1 MVFKRCPRRQT
12 PTSAV
17 GGAGDRGNQ
26 ISGADKQNSL
36 LHDFLRSQNDNPVSK
51 GRYVGIHSCLQPPL
65 DVKFS
70 IHSFG
75 DNRELDEQQR
85 KEWSQVNGVDA
96 FGECPALLLAI
107 PPILEAL
114 GITAETAT
122 LAAGSVAAAGG
133 GYVVGSALT
142 AGGATAPLAPG
153 AYYGGGGGGVNA
165 PPAVVV
171 AAMTTAM
178 ASRQPGYW
186 PGPAGAAEWGR
197 RNGVGAREGKTR
209 FHKGVK
215 QADPYSGPLDDYS
228 VNPHTGDVQDPEG
241 KSVGNL
247 EDCGSGK

>member
-1 MVFKRCPRRQT
+1 MRNKIVTQRLLCALGLWLLSQCCGQCFYDPGSQRWLNRDPEGE
-12 PTSAV
+12 A
-17 GGAGDRGNQ
+17 GGVNLYSILG
-26 ISGADKQNSL
+26 S
-36 LHDFLRSQNDNPVSK
+36 NP
-51 GRYVGIHSCLQPPL
+51 
-65 DVKFS
+65 
-70 IHSFG
+70 
-75 DNRELDEQQR
+75 
-85 KEWSQVNGVDA
+85 VNGVDA

-142 AGGATAPLAPG
+142 AGGTTAPLAPG

>member
-96 FGECPALLLAI
+96 FVEFTLIGYVSHPEPFSARKMEVMVNPLSSIDRFELGDHGLIGHGNFDSTRFLIHLYLSDATTDRLLAHVSTLGRRTQAVTPIFDLIQRNRDNPAGWQGEEHRLDLLDKFQGEMTGNDPAFANIRFDLCDIRAGEHPAL
-107 PPILEAL
+107 
-114 GITAETAT
+114 
-122 LAAGSVAAAGG
+122 
-133 GYVVGSALT
+133 
-142 AGGATAPLAPG
+142 GAVTYFNVCRL
-153 AYYGGGGGGVNA
+153 
-165 PPAVVV
+165 
-171 AAMTTAM
+171 
-178 ASRQPGYW
+178 
-186 PGPAGAAEWGR
+186 
-197 RNGVGAREGKTR
+197 
-209 FHKGVK
+209 
-215 QADPYSGPLDDYS
+215 YS
-228 VNPHTGDVQDPEG
+228 
-241 KSVGNL
+241 
-247 EDCGSGK
+247 